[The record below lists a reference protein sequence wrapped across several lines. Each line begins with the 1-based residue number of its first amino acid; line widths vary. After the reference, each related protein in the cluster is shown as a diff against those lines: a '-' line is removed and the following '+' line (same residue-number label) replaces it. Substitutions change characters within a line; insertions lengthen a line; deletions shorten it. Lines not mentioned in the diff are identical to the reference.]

1 MSAGESGVLVI
12 ADDLSGAAEVAATLD
27 PGTPIVL
34 TSSSA
39 ESATGTDDTITEA
52 NPGTDDTIAEENA
65 GADDTIIEANAG
77 SESDRS
83 FAEAA
88 DTDPRDLVVDLD
100 CRYLPAES
108 AGARTAAALRD
119 FGSPRTT
126 LIKVDSLLRGNIRAA
141 LTAALDHAGGP
152 VIFAPALPQQAR
164 TVVGGVPF
172 DNGIRL
178 SSTRA
183 WSLEDGSAPEAL
195 SDLCPVP
202 ARHLGL
208 GELRSL
214 PGTDAADVFA
224 DVVDSRSS
232 DAADSRD
239 AADSADA
246 SIDAA
251 NAGVGGER
259 LITADAETMEDLT
272 RIVALAEATSAVLVG
287 TSALARALAER
298 RRGGLT
304 APSDA
309 SALADAGDTAAER
322 PAPSS
327 LPRTPTRVLTLL
339 GTAAER
345 IETQIAHLRDHS
357 DTRVLDFPATEV
369 TAWADDPYRLD
380 DSVARV
386 REALTESHLV
396 VRLTD
401 TGASV
406 DPRPLPG
413 FLAELATRALSG
425 FGPVALAAAGGETA
439 RAVFDRLG
447 VHRIETIRE
456 IHPGAV
462 LSTVSTASANIADDV
477 DLAAVVTRP
486 GGQGGPDSLTL
497 IHAALTTGEPTT
509 TTAATVANHEGESMN
524 ALPTVAVTMGD
535 GAGVGPEICI
545 AACLDPSVLAV
556 AAPVVIGD
564 AARLEQAAQ
573 VLGTAVE
580 IRRVDSPAD
589 AEHVPG
595 VINVIDLALLPGD
608 LPWGELSPVAGDAA
622 FRYIERASQLAMS
635 GEVQAICTAPLNK
648 EALHSAGHKYPG
660 HTEMLASL
668 TDTEEVSM
676 MLSSPKLRVIHVTTH
691 IGLIDAVAK
700 IEPGLVERTVR
711 RGHDALIRAGL
722 ERPHIGVCA
731 INPHAG
737 ENGLFGYGEEEEK
750 ITPAITKL
758 QADGIDAVGPL
769 SADTAFFLAGRGD
782 YDLIVAMY
790 HDQGHGPIKV
800 LGIDAGVNIT
810 VGLPV
815 IRTSVDHGTAFD
827 IAGTGKVDTESM
839 SEAMRQAAALAVV

>member
-1 MSAGESGVLVI
+1 
-12 ADDLSGAAEVAATLD
+12 
-27 PGTPIVL
+27 
-34 TSSSA
+34 
-39 ESATGTDDTITEA
+39 
-52 NPGTDDTIAEENA
+52 
-65 GADDTIIEANAG
+65 
-77 SESDRS
+77 
-83 FAEAA
+83 
-88 DTDPRDLVVDLD
+88 
-100 CRYLPAES
+100 
-108 AGARTAAALRD
+108 
-119 FGSPRTT
+119 
-126 LIKVDSLLRGNIRAA
+126 
-141 LTAALDHAGGP
+141 
-152 VIFAPALPQQAR
+152 
-164 TVVGGVPF
+164 
-172 DNGIRL
+172 
-178 SSTRA
+178 
-183 WSLEDGSAPEAL
+183 
-195 SDLCPVP
+195 
-202 ARHLGL
+202 
-208 GELRSL
+208 
-214 PGTDAADVFA
+214 
-224 DVVDSRSS
+224 
-232 DAADSRD
+232 
-239 AADSADA
+239 
-246 SIDAA
+246 
-251 NAGVGGER
+251 
-259 LITADAETMEDLT
+259 
-272 RIVALAEATSAVLVG
+272 
-287 TSALARALAER
+287 
-298 RRGGLT
+298 
-304 APSDA
+304 
-309 SALADAGDTAAER
+309 
-322 PAPSS
+322 
-327 LPRTPTRVLTLL
+327 
-339 GTAAER
+339 
-345 IETQIAHLRDHS
+345 
-357 DTRVLDFPATEV
+357 
-369 TAWADDPYRLD
+369 
-380 DSVARV
+380 
-386 REALTESHLV
+386 
-396 VRLTD
+396 
-401 TGASV
+401 
-406 DPRPLPG
+406 
-413 FLAELATRALSG
+413 
-425 FGPVALAAAGGETA
+425 ALAAAGGETA

-462 LSTVSTASANIADDV
+462 LSTIGTASASIADDV
-477 DLAAVVTRP
+477 DLASVVTRP

-497 IHAALTTGEPTT
+497 IHEALTTGEPTT

-580 IRRVDSPAD
+580 IRRVDSPAE

-622 FRYIERASQLAMS
+622 FRYIERAAQLAMS

-668 TDTEEVSM
+668 TGTEEVSM

-711 RGHDALIRAGL
+711 RGHDALVRAGL

-758 QADGIDAVGPL
+758 QADGVDAVGPL